1 MSWPAL
7 IAFAALIVL
16 ASAQIPLPPGAP
28 ASVTVQFVIRD
39 FVGVCSTCGTVSDP
53 RNKTTHRD
61 FERAIASEVGLV
73 QNILGADRVRRPTV
87 ALCPP

>member
-1 MSWPAL
+1 MNWAAL
-7 IAFAALIVL
+7 VAIAALIVL
-16 ASAQIPLPPGAP
+16 ASAQIALPPGAP

-39 FVGVCSTCGTVSDP
+39 FVGLCSTCGTASDP

-73 QNILGADRVRRPTV
+73 RNLLGADRVRRAAA
-87 ALCPP
+87 ALAV